1 MELFYDV
8 TTKTSRNLRGVET
21 RVPGFGDTASVEFID
36 ASFMAR
42 LLGDAGAIFAPFVNS
57 E

>member
-36 ASFMAR
+36 ASFAAR
-42 LLGDAGAIFAPFVNS
+42 LLGDAGSIFAPFVNS